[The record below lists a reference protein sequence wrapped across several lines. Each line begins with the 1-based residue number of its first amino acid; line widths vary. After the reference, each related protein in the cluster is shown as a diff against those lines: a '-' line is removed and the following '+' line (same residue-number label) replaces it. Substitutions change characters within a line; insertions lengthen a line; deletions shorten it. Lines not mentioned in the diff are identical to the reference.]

1 MKRKKA
7 VPMYP
12 ADWRD
17 SFGIPV
23 QEHTASMQID
33 LLDGYAYME
42 TKQDGTEPSQV
53 PMEII
58 DQETGEVT
66 KV

>member
-1 MKRKKA
+1 
-7 VPMYP
+7 MYP

-23 QEHTASMQID
+23 QEHTASTQIN

-42 TKQDGTEPSQV
+42 TAADNQRAAQMPWRSLIRRLER
-53 PMEII
+53 
-58 DQETGEVT
+58 
-66 KV
+66 